1 MNKLITLLALIGIS
15 ASVQANGYYYYRQ
28 PTFQVQHHHHHAHG
42 RWRQGSNGWEWVVP
56 AVIGGVIVWQATRLP
71 EPQVIVQQQVV
82 VPDPNGNCSPWTEIQ
97 NADGTI
103 TRTRTCAK

>member
-1 MNKLITLLALIGIS
+1 MNKLITLLALVGIT
-15 ASVQANGYYYYRQ
+15 ASVQANGYHYYRQ

-56 AVIGGVIVWQATRLP
+56 AVIGGVIVWQATRPP

-82 VPDPNGNCSPWTEIQ
+82 VPAADANCSPWTEIQ

-103 TRTRTCAK
+103 TRTRTCSK